1 VTREDQQRAA
11 ARRAAALVDDG
22 MRVGLGTGST
32 VAYLLDELA
41 ERQPQARYVATSPRT
56 EVEARRRGL
65 VLTTFDEHPTVD
77 LAIDGADQ
85 VAPDGW
91 LVKGKGGALTREKI
105 VARATA
111 RFVVIVDETKVVDAL
126 SAPVPVELLAFGLS
140 ATLSRLAPVRLRDAA
155 HTPDNGVLAD
165 YLGAFTSPSALAHWL
180 DACVGVIEHGL
191 FAPRLVTTIF
201 VGASDVMH
209 PPSTGD
215 VV

>member
-1 VTREDQQRAA
+1 MTREDQQRAA

-180 DACVGVIEHGL
+180 DTCVGVIEHGL
-191 FAPRLVTTIF
+191 FAPTLVTTIL
-201 VGASDVMH
+201 VGANDEIH
-209 PPSTGD
+209 PPLIGD

>member
-1 VTREDQQRAA
+1 MTREDHQRAA

-32 VAYLLDELA
+32 VAFLIEELA
-41 ERQPQARYVATSPRT
+41 ARRPAASYVATSPRT
-56 EVEARRRGL
+56 EATARSYGL
-65 VLTTFDEHPTVD
+65 SLTTLEDGPTLD

-105 VARATA
+105 VASASA
-111 RFVVIVDETKVVDAL
+111 RFVVIVDETKLVDAL
-126 SAPVPVELLAFGLS
+126 RPPVPVELLAFGLA
-140 ATLSRLAPVRLRDAA
+140 ATLSRVAPLRLRDAPR
-155 HTPDNGVLAD
+155 TPDDGVLAD
-165 YLGAFTSPSALAHWL
+165 YLGEVGSPGALARWL
-180 DACVGVIEHGL
+180 EGCAGVVEHGL
-191 FAPRLVTTIF
+191 FAPTLVHTIY
-201 VGASDVMH
+201 VGARDAIH